1 MHWNR
6 ALSREIE
13 NTNQPSFIPRD
24 ALRVHKGNALE
35 FKFKARNQ
43 NAHDIDSVMNSTHN
57 TLYNLIHNNR
67 KNTTQKVSVGIIE
80 HFSKPKEVLKN
91 DKDLVDPVT
100 GIIHKKGTI
109 SIPTNEKVYDD
120 KYHHSNVFTLYP
132 RSSIRKL
139 LDDLTTFLIQNR
151 EDNVARL
158 EGASN
163 RKLDFLENIYVK
175 IHKINPP
182 STRSFVP
189 TPTKLADKTAIINLK
204 NKDDKCFLYATGISV
219 FSDELGNKNLER
231 TSKKLL
237 KCCEQLN
244 IDNIN
249 FPPSIKDIE
258 QFEKDN
264 PDISITIFEY
274 SVFHKI
280 KEDGNSDDNTKE
292 GIVIKDYR
300 VSPHALKR
308 KHLVEL
314 LIIKDKIKGIDT
326 NEIIEKE
333 HFTTIKSISRL
344 FRGSKYNKG
353 LYYCKKR
360 YCSFQ
365 SEKKLEIYIFH
376 YVLMLKMC

>member
-139 LDDLTTFLIQNR
+139 LDDLTTSLIQNR
-151 EDNVARL
+151 EDNMARL

-163 RKLDFLENIYVK
+163 HKLAFIENIYVK
-175 IHKINPP
+175 FHKINPP
-182 STRSFVP
+182 SARSFVL
-189 TPTKLADKTAIINLK
+189 TPRKLADKKTILIQK
-204 NKDDKCFLYATGISV
+204 IKMISV
-219 FSDELGNKNLER
+219 FYMQQVYQFLVMNL
-231 TSKKLL
+231 
-237 KCCEQLN
+237 
-244 IDNIN
+244 
-249 FPPSIKDIE
+249 
-258 QFEKDN
+258 
-264 PDISITIFEY
+264 
-274 SVFHKI
+274 
-280 KEDGNSDDNTKE
+280 
-292 GIVIKDYR
+292 VIK
-300 VSPHALKR
+300 
-308 KHLVEL
+308 
-314 LIIKDKIKGIDT
+314 I
-326 NEIIEKE
+326 
-333 HFTTIKSISRL
+333 
-344 FRGSKYNKG
+344 
-353 LYYCKKR
+353 
-360 YCSFQ
+360 
-365 SEKKLEIYIFH
+365 
-376 YVLMLKMC
+376 

>member
-109 SIPTNEKVYDD
+109 SLLTNEKVYDD
-120 KYHHSNVFTLYP
+120 KYHHSDVFTLYP

-175 IHKINPP
+175 FHKINPP

-189 TPTKLADKTAIINLK
+189 TPKKLADKTAIINLK

-280 KEDGNSDDNTKE
+280 KEDDNDDDNTKE
-292 GIVIKDYR
+292 EIVIKYVR
-300 VSPHALKR
+300 VSLHALKR
-308 KHLVEL
+308 KHLVKL
-314 LIIKDKIKGIDT
+314 LMIKDKIKGIGT
-326 NEIIEKE
+326 NEIIEK
-333 HFTTIKSISRL
+333 HIL
-344 FRGSKYNKG
+344 
-353 LYYCKKR
+353 
-360 YCSFQ
+360 Q
-365 SEKKLEIYIFH
+365 
-376 YVLMLKMC
+376 